1 MVSERSTQQ
10 RSNDAGNAISA
21 TNKAGVN
28 SPFLKRHRISADNLC
43 PGENA
48 SRAESSNSSPY
59 NKRHRIR
66 CGAANQ
72 GTKLEQ
78 GEGGEKNPL
87 CVEVGIEFAEEE
99 LECAG
104 GEEVGGSVPT
114 HVVEGLKLVSN
125 VGDGGSDDCVV
136 QCDAKDGYTRGQI
149 DNEELGVAGGLLLG
163 LLLLHGL
170 KRLFG
175 ILFCIAR
182 YFAVH
187 YGRCWGGCD
196 DR

>member
-1 MVSERSTQQ
+1 MVSERSTQN

-21 TNKAGVN
+21 TNKVSVN

-48 SRAESSNSSPY
+48 SRAESSNGYPD

-66 CGAANQ
+66 CGAANE

-78 GEGGEKNPL
+78 GEGGEKTPL
-87 CVEVGIEFAEEE
+87 HVEVGVEFAEEE

-104 GEEVGGSVPT
+104 GEEVGGIVPA
-114 HVVEGLKLVSN
+114 HVVEGLELVSDA
-125 VGDGGSDDCVV
+125 GDGGSDDCVV
-136 QCDAKDGYTRGQI
+136 QGDAKDDYTRGQI

-163 LLLLHGL
+163 LLLLHG
-170 KRLFG
+170 F
-175 ILFCIAR
+175 
-182 YFAVH
+182 
-187 YGRCWGGCD
+187 
-196 DR
+196 